1 MLEGRLDPA
10 PHLGLAQGFHPRRPV
25 PLLGL
30 GLWPPV
36 RAGCLDC
43 GGHRP
48 LVAIGRTAARGRP
61 ELDLGVTQF
70 CEAVRELGACR
81 VPTSRELRSGL
92 VKSRSLTVFLLSEL
106 EGGRVT
112 GQRDTVLRGRDL
124 GFLAQGHVPFGVGFT
139 SPALVYSCVTPV
151 GSRRPPAAVAGSPP
165 TPPPPRCFQD
175 LAMYINEVK
184 RDKETLK
191 KISEFQSCIENLVSV
206 ADSPKRG
213 D

>member
-43 GGHRP
+43 SGHRP
-48 LVAIGRTAARGRP
+48 LVAIGRTAAHGRP

-70 CEAVRELGACR
+70 CEAVRELRACR

-151 GSRRPPAAVAGSPP
+151 GVSKATSCGGWQPANPSPAS
-165 TPPPPRCFQD
+165 FSGLGD
-175 LAMYINEVK
+175 VHK
-184 RDKETLK
+184 R
-191 KISEFQSCIENLVSV
+191 S
-206 ADSPKRG
+206 
-213 D
+213 